1 MGAGE
6 SLIEINGIKSL
17 KSDKWD
23 VLFDRI
29 EAGTYMVAGAIT
41 NGHVKINKI
50 KPETI
55 KIISS
60 KLIEMGAIVNSGDD
74 WVEVDAT
81 KTNLFQKI
89 YQLNHSQFSYYMP
102 QFMVNSTSNGSSIIE
117 ETVENRFQ

>member
-1 MGAGE
+1 
-6 SLIEINGIKSL
+6 
-17 KSDKWD
+17 
-23 VLFDRI
+23 
-29 EAGTYMVAGAIT
+29 MVAGAIT

-81 KTNLFQKI
+81 KTELISKDI
-89 YQLNHSQFSYYMP
+89 STRTISWLSYRYA
-102 QFMVNSTSNGSSIIE
+102 SSIYGIKF
-117 ETVENRFQ
+117 NIKWIFDYRRNCF